1 MAESKVIRENYIVVQ
16 GFMVKD
22 MMLKGNE
29 LLIYAI
35 IYGFS
40 QAENQVFS
48 GSLQYLADWTNS
60 TKQGVIKNLKSLT
73 EKGYIVKQE
82 KTINGVKFCEYYATK
97 FNTLCNKVEHPVEQS
112 LTVGGK
118 QSLNNNIYNN
128 QFNNNINNDIKY
140 IIDYLNEKSK
150 NAYRATSKNTIK
162 HINARFAEGY
172 TVEDFKTVI
181 DKKCAEWIGT
191 DFEKF
196 LCPDTLFG
204 IKFEKYLNAKINTKG
219 IDNQNGKF
227 ERSGG
232 KNNFDD
238 WQGAGITI

>member
-1 MAESKVIRENYIVVQ
+1 MAENKVTRENYIVVQ

-22 MMLKGNE
+22 LMLKGNE
-29 LLIYAI
+29 LLIYAM

-60 TKQGVIKNLKSLT
+60 TKQGVIKNLKSLI

-82 KTINGVKFCEYYATK
+82 KMINGVKFCEYYATK
-97 FNTLCNKVEHPVEQS
+97 LNTLLNKVEYPIEQS
-112 LTVGGK
+112 LVVGSK
-118 QSLNNNIYNN
+118 QSLNNNI
-128 QFNNNINNDIKY
+128 INNKSNNIKY
-140 IIDYLNEKSK
+140 IIDYLNEKAK
-150 NAYRATSKNTIK
+150 TAYRANSKNTIK

-181 DKKCAEWIGT
+181 DKKYAEWKGT
-191 DFEKF
+191 EMEQY

-204 IKFEKYLNAKINTKG
+204 TKFEKYLNAKTNIKR
-219 IDNQNGKF
+219 IDEYGNI
-227 ERSGG
+227 ERHSK

-238 WQGAGITI
+238 WNGAGLTI

>member
-1 MAESKVIRENYIVVQ
+1 MAESKVNRENYITIQ

-22 MMLKGNE
+22 LHLKGNE
-29 LLIYAI
+29 LMIYAI

-60 TKQGVIKNLKSLT
+60 TKQGVIKCLKSLV
-73 EKGYIVKQE
+73 EKSFIVKQE

-97 FNTLCNKVEHPVEQS
+97 LNTLLNKVECPMQQS
-112 LTVGGK
+112 LTGSIQ
-118 QSLNNNIYNN
+118 QSLNNNII
-128 QFNNNINNDIKY
+128 INNKTYNIDN
-140 IIDYLNEKSK
+140 IIIIINYLNEKAK
-150 NAYRATSKNTIK
+150 TAYKPTTKNTIK

-191 DFEKF
+191 DFEQY

-204 IKFEKYLNAKINTKG
+204 AKFEKYLNYKKG
-219 IDNQNGKF
+219 VNNNAEYRRDNGKDKF
-227 ERSGG
+227 EGWKPS
-232 KNNFDD
+232 
-238 WQGAGITI
+238 AGITI